1 MPTTTFL
8 ELDGEGNEIDRVLE
22 KEPQVSNFS
31 HPLLQEAEWPGMVDK
46 ETEHSKTP
54 FIARIFASISGSS
67 QNTFPDIDFT
77 EEGGS
82 LQKLARNMAM
92 VLDAFASYLSHMLAR
107 AAADEV
113 GTMLGVSGEIDK
125 MGEKLR
131 DLKNFLADADRRNI
145 IDETVRE
152 WVGQLKR
159 AMYGATD
166 ILDLCQLK
174 SMERGPTTGNVGC
187 LNPLLSCMRNPIHAH
202 EIGTRIKK
210 LNQRLDT
217 IKERSAAFNF
227 INFRSFEDCHS
238 SYVSASHH
246 GNPSRETVGDFDRS
260 AVVGEKIEEDTRAL
274 VAQIMQT
281 GKEVDNDIMLVAIIG
296 VGGIGKTTLAQKV
309 FNDKAIQGEFSKKIW
324 LSVNQNF
331 GEVALLR
338 RAIIEAGGDAQPA
351 GNAKAML
358 HQSLKNAL
366 IGHKTL
372 LVMDDVWDH
381 GAWDGVLK
389 IPFLNA
395 VASCSRVLITTRDEG
410 VARGMI
416 ARWPYH
422 HVDTLLP
429 EDAWSLLKKQVLSCE
444 IDEDHINTLKDIG
457 LKIIQ
462 KCGGLPL
469 AVKVMGGLLR
479 GRGSLC
485 RDWQQVLDDSKWSI
499 TKMPQ
504 ELNYAVYLSYEYMP
518 PYLKQCFLF
527 YSILPKSGTFTLDQ
541 VVAMWMSGGFIHG
554 NSSDLEELG
563 RNYYKELVSR
573 NLIEQDKSYTDIWV
587 CTMHDV
593 VRSFAQYMTKDE
605 ALIAQDGDNDILT
618 KLSSQKFLWLS
629 IETNQSQSGELGWKS
644 LQAQKS
650 VRTLISTVQIKMK
663 PGASLV
669 TFSSLRT
676 LYIQSADV
684 AALTKSLH
692 QLKHL
697 RYLALLNT
705 DISVLPRNI
714 GKIKLLEFL
723 DLRGCA
729 KLVNLPHSIV
739 KLRQLRLLILP
750 KESMVP
756 RGFSGLTNMR
766 RLSGFRAHM
775 DGDWCSLDEL
785 GPLSQLKYLELVQLE
800 NVSSG
805 SFAASA
811 KLGEKMNIMK
821 LFLVCTSVLGHDG
834 LVKEKKGVSKVEQ
847 QRIENVFDELSPPP
861 SVEILEITGY
871 FGRQL
876 PNWMMSTSA
885 VPLNNLNTLFFAD
898 LAYCTQL
905 PNGLCHLPNLR
916 LVQVRGAPCIKHVG
930 TGFLQAAEAPF
941 PRLNRLILEGMVQWE
956 KWGWEGQVQ
965 AMPQLEN
972 LVLNKCKL
980 RHVPRGLALNAR
992 ALKDLSIQDVQH
1004 LNCLENFPSVVE
1016 LTVFGSPD
1024 LERIANLPNLQ
1035 KLSITDCPKLKVL
1048 ESIPA
1053 LRTLLLED
1061 NDMEELPEY
1070 MRDIKPRHLQLY
1082 CGIWLLSSINAG
1094 RSGPEWDKF
1103 RHVEYVKAY
1112 ARHGDNKKK

>member
-429 EDAWSLLKKQVLSCE
+429 EDAWSLLKKQV
-444 IDEDHINTLKDIG
+444 
-457 LKIIQ
+457 
-462 KCGGLPL
+462 
-469 AVKVMGGLLR
+469 
-479 GRGSLC
+479 
-485 RDWQQVLDDSKWSI
+485 
-499 TKMPQ
+499 
-504 ELNYAVYLSYEYMP
+504 
-518 PYLKQCFLF
+518 
-527 YSILPKSGTFTLDQ
+527 
-541 VVAMWMSGGFIHG
+541 
-554 NSSDLEELG
+554 
-563 RNYYKELVSR
+563 
-573 NLIEQDKSYTDIWV
+573 
-587 CTMHDV
+587 
-593 VRSFAQYMTKDE
+593 
-605 ALIAQDGDNDILT
+605 
-618 KLSSQKFLWLS
+618 
-629 IETNQSQSGELGWKS
+629 
-644 LQAQKS
+644 
-650 VRTLISTVQIKMK
+650 RT
-663 PGASLV
+663 
-669 TFSSLRT
+669 
-676 LYIQSADV
+676 
-684 AALTKSLH
+684 
-692 QLKHL
+692 
-697 RYLALLNT
+697 
-705 DISVLPRNI
+705 
-714 GKIKLLEFL
+714 
-723 DLRGCA
+723 
-729 KLVNLPHSIV
+729 
-739 KLRQLRLLILP
+739 
-750 KESMVP
+750 
-756 RGFSGLTNMR
+756 
-766 RLSGFRAHM
+766 
-775 DGDWCSLDEL
+775 
-785 GPLSQLKYLELVQLE
+785 
-800 NVSSG
+800 
-805 SFAASA
+805 
-811 KLGEKMNIMK
+811 
-821 LFLVCTSVLGHDG
+821 
-834 LVKEKKGVSKVEQ
+834 
-847 QRIENVFDELSPPP
+847 
-861 SVEILEITGY
+861 
-871 FGRQL
+871 
-876 PNWMMSTSA
+876 
-885 VPLNNLNTLFFAD
+885 
-898 LAYCTQL
+898 
-905 PNGLCHLPNLR
+905 
-916 LVQVRGAPCIKHVG
+916 
-930 TGFLQAAEAPF
+930 
-941 PRLNRLILEGMVQWE
+941 
-956 KWGWEGQVQ
+956 
-965 AMPQLEN
+965 
-972 LVLNKCKL
+972 
-980 RHVPRGLALNAR
+980 
-992 ALKDLSIQDVQH
+992 
-1004 LNCLENFPSVVE
+1004 
-1016 LTVFGSPD
+1016 
-1024 LERIANLPNLQ
+1024 
-1035 KLSITDCPKLKVL
+1035 
-1048 ESIPA
+1048 
-1053 LRTLLLED
+1053 
-1061 NDMEELPEY
+1061 
-1070 MRDIKPRHLQLY
+1070 
-1082 CGIWLLSSINAG
+1082 
-1094 RSGPEWDKF
+1094 
-1103 RHVEYVKAY
+1103 
-1112 ARHGDNKKK
+1112 